1 MKKKIPE
8 FKNEREE
15 ARFWGKHS
23 PLEFSKEFV
32 EEKNPFEFTIG
43 LLKKAAQ
50 EHKEKKSSITLRME
64 PSQIYLTKIIA
75 KARGDKYQT
84 LIRKWIREKIW
95 RELKDNP
102 EVKEEIRKHQLHLA
116 DK

>member
-8 FKNEREE
+8 FKDEKEE
-15 ARFWGKHS
+15 ARFWSKHS
-23 PLEFSKEFV
+23 PLEFSKELTK
-32 EEKNPFEFTIG
+32 EKSPFEFAIG

-75 KARGDKYQT
+75 KTRGDKYQT

-95 RELKDNP
+95 KELKDNP
-102 EVKEEIRKHQLHLA
+102 EVEEKIRKQQLHLV